1 MMRRLCRKAAILMMR
16 CYTEQNRLYQ
26 AEQSARVLLTTKLP
40 GNLQSL
46 FDETYTGY
54 LLKKGDY
61 NAAIP
66 WLKRVISNEKVQSQ
80 KRRLSYLLG
89 QLLQLTGE
97 REAAYQAF
105 EDVKGLSTPFD
116 LQLQATISQ
125 YTLALQS
132 KQPKLKRALEKMRT
146 AANEAQLTRIEETL
160 ESMNPTALVTHHC
173 WQKHH
178 KPR

>member
-1 MMRRLCRKAAILMMR
+1 MDAPWQNTPAEWDQRWLWLPLPISRINRHDEKVVQAAILMMR
-16 CYTEQNRLYQ
+16 CYTEQNRLS
-26 AEQSARVLLTTKLP
+26 AEQSARVLLTTNLP
-40 GNLQSL
+40 DNLQPL
-46 FDETYTGY
+46 FDETYTDY

-61 NAAIP
+61 NASIP

-116 LQLQATISQ
+116 LQLQATMSQ

-132 KQPKLKRALEKMRT
+132 KQPKLKGLWKR
-146 AANEAQLTRIEETL
+146 
-160 ESMNPTALVTHHC
+160 
-173 WQKHH
+173 
-178 KPR
+178 